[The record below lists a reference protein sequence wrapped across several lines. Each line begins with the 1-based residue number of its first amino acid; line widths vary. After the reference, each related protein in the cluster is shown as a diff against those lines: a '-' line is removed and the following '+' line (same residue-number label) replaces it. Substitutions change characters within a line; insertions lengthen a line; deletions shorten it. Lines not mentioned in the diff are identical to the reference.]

1 VSGTGRGAHVKGS
14 SPEELGLFS
23 VPWRR
28 PWPVPCLTGLGKT
41 ARMAYFR
48 VILAKLAVKRG
59 LKGGTIKVI

>member
-1 VSGTGRGAHVKGS
+1 MSGTGRGAHVMGS

-28 PWPVPCLTGLGKT
+28 PWPVPRLTGVGKT

-48 VILAKLAVKRG
+48 ALFWLNLLGNVV
-59 LKGGTIKVI
+59 